1 MRRLTLVLFLFY
13 FLQTAWFEGF
23 NIKNVRVDKCIRAN
37 NENNRISLTECN
49 PDSEQQQWRWDSRIN
64 SIVSLKTE
72 QCLTVH
78 KANEFGAVKL
88 EPCGS
93 AQSQTW
99 ICSKRGHLTLE
110 GFNLHL
116 NVKHNTNKVHVS
128 HEKGKLSKWRTLKDK
143 IICTE
148 ANHIWQHE
156 DTSED
161 LALQPLVVPSNHIEV
176 SEAQTEN
183 VEKST
188 NIPVTN
194 YVSDSSDPTFE
205 NITYSKENDKTVRF
219 KFTDGTTWKI
229 ATLVLGAIALILG
242 LIILILNITH
252 NNKKKLSAGIVAD
265 SADEKT
271 SLTTGLKLQ
280 HDASRSPSLRH
291 GEILIEWKDGKI
303 TPLFDNN

>member
-1 MRRLTLVLFLFY
+1 MRRITLLLFLFY
-13 FLQTAWFEGF
+13 FLQIAWFEGF
-23 NIKNVRVDKCIRAN
+23 NIKNVRLDKCIHAN
-37 NENNRISLTECN
+37 NENNKISLTECN
-49 PDSEQQQWRWDSRIN
+49 PDSENQQWRWDSRIN
-64 SIVSLKTE
+64 SIVSLKTK

-93 AQSQTW
+93 GQPQAW
-99 ICSKRGHLTLE
+99 RCSKRGHLTLE
-110 GFNLHL
+110 GFSLHL
-116 NVKHNTNKVHVS
+116 SVKHKMNKVHVS

-156 DTSED
+156 G
-161 LALQPLVVPSNHIEV
+161 NHIDV
-176 SEAQTEN
+176 SEAQAEN

-188 NIPVTN
+188 NIPMTN
-194 YVSDSSDPTFE
+194 VSDSSFPTFE
-205 NITYSKENDKTVRF
+205 NITLPKENDKTVRF
-219 KFTDGTTWKI
+219 KFIEGTTWKI
-229 ATLVLGAIALILG
+229 AMLIMGAIALILG
-242 LIILILNITH
+242 LIILTVNIIH
-252 NNKKKLSAGIVAD
+252 NKKRKKLSAGIVAD

-271 SLTTGLKLQ
+271 SLTTGLKPQ

-303 TPLFDNN
+303 TPLFDDN